1 MILFCVCMCGFFLTR
16 SRDSSALPVKRLW
29 HFLVKQEVLQ
39 ETFMR
44 YIFTKKRKQSE
55 VFWEKK
61 ISHNFHLVFFNISW
75 RIPGM
80 VEPGGLLSM
89 GSHRVGHNWSDLA
102 VPHACGS
109 RTRLILFTNHSLTW
123 MAIVVSSDQQSF
135 IFSVDLKIM
144 YLSEELEEWSIGI
157 LLYLI
162 SFFDN
167 KRPQWY
173 GNDWCRVL
181 SREPHSWIHFLSFNL
196 LFTAFS
202 IVILSPNPVK

>member
-1 MILFCVCMCGFFLTR
+1 MLKYCDTFLCVYVWFFFFLTR

-61 ISHNFHLVFFNISW
+61 FSHNFHLVFFNISW

-102 VPHACGS
+102 AAAAVLDLFEIYS
-109 RTRLILFTNHSLTW
+109 WFELI
-123 MAIVVSSDQQSF
+123 
-135 IFSVDLKIM
+135 IF
-144 YLSEELEEWSIGI
+144 
-157 LLYLI
+157 
-162 SFFDN
+162 
-167 KRPQWY
+167 
-173 GNDWCRVL
+173 
-181 SREPHSWIHFLSFNL
+181 H
-196 LFTAFS
+196 TT
-202 IVILSPNPVK
+202 